1 MPKITISVS
10 NLGRNFT
17 TYKKGGNATGLRHF
31 FFRQKEV
38 RKAVD
43 DISFQGCEGDFIG
56 FLGPNGAGKTTT
68 LKMLAGVLSPSHGLC
83 NVLGFTPHERKK
95 EFKKQ
100 ISLIMGQK
108 SQLIWDLPANDTF
121 LLHRDL
127 YQLDHKRWNSIKDS
141 LVDLLDV
148 SKIINTPV
156 RQLSLGERMKCEI
169 IVSLLHE
176 PRVLFL
182 DEPTIGLD
190 VISQKHLW
198 EFLRNY
204 HSTHKTTILLTS
216 HYMQDIVNLCSRV
229 IVINNGKIS
238 YDGLLEKLIHTTQP
252 EKNVLLKFT
261 RQLSDNETSALLNTV
276 GGAKKLDAF
285 TYLAKI
291 PRAELALTMANIF
304 KGFPVEDVQVQEAD
318 LSLVMERSFK
328 LGQI

>member
-1 MPKITISVS
+1 MSIITISAN

-17 TYKKGGNATGLRHF
+17 TFKKDSNATGLQHF
-31 FFRQKEV
+31 FFRHKEI

-43 DISFQGCEGDFIG
+43 DISFEIFEGDFVG

-68 LKMLAGVLSPSHGLC
+68 LKMLSGVLTPSSGIC
-83 NVLGFTPHERKK
+83 KVLGFNPHERKK

-108 SQLIWDLPANDTF
+108 SQLIWDLPASDTF

-127 YQLDHKRWNSIKDS
+127 YQLDYKRWKAIRDS
-141 LVDLLDV
+141 LVELLDV
-148 SKIINTPV
+148 SAVINTPV

-190 VISQKHLW
+190 VISQRHLW

-204 HSTHKTTILLTS
+204 HATHKTTILLTS
-216 HYMQDIVNLCSRV
+216 HYMQDIVNLCSRA
-229 IVINNGKIS
+229 IVINHGKIA
-238 YDGLLEKLIHTTQP
+238 YDGLLETLIKRAQP
-252 EKNVLLKFT
+252 EKNVLLKFS
-261 RQLSDNETSALLNTV
+261 RQLSEKEIVIFSNMV
-276 GGAKKLDAF
+276 GGAEKIDAF
-285 TYLAKI
+285 TYSAKI
-291 PRAELALTMANIF
+291 RRAALAVIMTNIF
-304 KGFPVEDVQVQEAD
+304 
-318 LSLVMERSFK
+318 
-328 LGQI
+328 